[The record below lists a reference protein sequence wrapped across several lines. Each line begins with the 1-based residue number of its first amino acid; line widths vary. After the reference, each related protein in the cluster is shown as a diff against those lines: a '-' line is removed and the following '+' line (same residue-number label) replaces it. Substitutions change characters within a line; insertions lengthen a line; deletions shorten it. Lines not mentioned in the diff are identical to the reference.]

1 VLNIRGHSYRM
12 RGLHADLRDDRLAD
26 DLKAAKGTYDRKT
39 VGFKDLQR
47 RLWSS
52 MRRSLVSWNKLC
64 VVVAVRRRARLSCL
78 EEGDALI
85 H

>member
-52 MRRSLVSWNKLC
+52 MRRSL
-64 VVVAVRRRARLSCL
+64 AEL
-78 EEGDALI
+78 EQAMRGSGSPPTRPA
-85 H
+85 